1 MEPQTQGYSLS
12 QDVQLSEGNEKEETG
27 LVRGTHKEKLQFG
40 VRTSEESHTENDLR
54 GLVNSNFS
62 ARYSSMK
69 VKKAN
74 FWL

>member
-1 MEPQTQGYSLS
+1 M
-12 QDVQLSEGNEKEETG
+12 
-27 LVRGTHKEKLQFG
+27 VRGTYQKKLQFG
-40 VRTSEESHTENDLR
+40 VRTTEESHTENDLR